1 MLKINSDKIRKAE
14 IAIAIPSYNEADSI
28 SYVARSV
35 DKGLQRHF
43 KNKKAVIINADNN
56 SPDNTKDAFLKTE
69 TKTPK
74 IYISTLSKGKGRN
87 LINFFSEFEKIE
99 AEKGATV
106 DGDLK
111 SIGTDWMR
119 CLLSPVFR
127 GYDYLTPVY
136 YRSKYNGTITNSFC
150 YPLVY
155 GLLGK
160 DIRQPI
166 GGDVSFSK
174 KMVRYWKKQKV
185 SEPVKG
191 YGIDIFMTLCAI
203 KSDFKLGQVNLG
215 SKVHKPSALKLD
227 NMFLEVGRAT
237 FDFLIDNENL
247 WQKEIKP
254 VKPPL
259 VSRTKDKMIIP
270 KHTSGMPNFKKI
282 EEKAIHEFENVR
294 KYFPDISSYEI
305 SNLLWLKI
313 NSCLFESY
321 RKARNKKAVMEA
333 LRTFYFLKVISFL
346 KEVRNATEEE
356 AEAVI
361 QKQARQF
368 FKERNRFLKKQ

>member
-1 MLKINSDKIRKAE
+1 MPKINPDKIRKAE

-43 KNKKAVIINADNN
+43 KNRKAVIINADNN
-56 SPDNTKDAFLKTE
+56 SPDNTKDAFLKTK

-74 IYISTLSKGKGRN
+74 MYISTPSKGKGRN
-87 LINFFSEFEKIE
+87 LINFFSEFENMG
-99 AEKGATV
+99 AEKGAAV

-111 SIGTDWMR
+111 SIRGDWMR
-119 CLLSPVFR
+119 CLLSPAFK

-155 GLLGK
+155 GLFGM

-174 KMVRYWKKQKV
+174 KMVRYWRKQKI

-191 YGIDIFMTLCAI
+191 YGVDIFMTLCAI
-203 KSDFKLGQVNLG
+203 KSGFKLGQVNLG
-215 SKVHKPSALKLD
+215 SKVHKSSDLKLD
-227 NMFLEVGRAT
+227 NMFLEVGRAM

-247 WQKEIKP
+247 WQKEVKS

-259 VSRTKDKMIIP
+259 ASRTKDKVRIP
-270 KHTSGMPNFKKI
+270 KFTSGMPSFKKI
-282 EEKAIHEFENVR
+282 EEKVIYEFEDAR
-294 KYFPDISSYEI
+294 KYFPEISSYEI
-305 SNLLWLKI
+305 SNSLWIKI
-313 NSCLFESY
+313 NSFLFESY
-321 RKARNKKAVMEA
+321 RKSRNKKAVMEA

-346 KEVRNATEEE
+346 KEVRNSTEEE

-361 QKQARQF
+361 QKQAKEF
-368 FKERNRFLKKQ
+368 FKERNLFLKKQ